1 MNSVKLQ
8 WIRLID
14 RNMLHS
20 NILMK
25 IYQKDALKIIP
36 FSIASKRMVTIKK
49 RHEITSW
56 TERGREP
63 SCTVSKNVNWCSLCG
78 KLHEVLLQN

>member
-20 NILMK
+20 YILMK

-49 RHEITSW
+49 RHEITSV
-56 TERGREP
+56 GQ
-63 SCTVSKNVNWCSLCG
+63 NVEENP
-78 KLHEVLLQN
+78 HALLVRM

>member
-14 RNMLHS
+14 SNMSHS
-20 NILMK
+20 YILMK

-36 FSIASKRMVTIKK
+36 FSIASKRMVTIK
-49 RHEITSW
+49 RRQEITSV
-56 TERGREP
+56 GQ
-63 SCTVSKNVNWCSLCG
+63 NVEENP
-78 KLHEVLLQN
+78 HALLVRM